1 MQLPVYF
8 FGDTHFKASSSNEE
22 NKKLEKFSKF
32 LDSISRNEKKGS
44 LFIMGDFFDYYFE
57 YKNQVTNDYEK
68 IFTRIEEIKNKGF
81 EIYFIAGNHDYW
93 IGKYFKKYVT
103 KTFLDDTIITHNNK
117 NIYVTHGDRILSW
130 DKSYHLLKKVLRSN
144 IFIKTYSLLPK
155 SIALKI
161 ANKISYERK
170 DSHHINEEKINNIH
184 TELENFASEKMNQNF
199 TYVIMGHY
207 HHSYHKTFNNG
218 ELILLGEC
226 NEDNYNYA
234 IFDGDRLKIKNF

>member
-1 MQLPVYF
+1 MQLPIYF
-8 FGDTHFKASSSNEE
+8 FGDTHFKTSKSNEE

-32 LDSISRNEKKGS
+32 LDSISKNEKKGS

-57 YKNQVTNDYEK
+57 YKNQVASDYEK

-117 NIYVTHGDRILSW
+117 NIYVTHGDGILSW
-130 DKSYHLLKKVLRSN
+130 DKSYRLLKKVLRSN

>member
-57 YKNQVTNDYEK
+57 YKNQVTSDYEK

-81 EIYFIAGNHDYW
+81 KIYFIAGNHDYW

-117 NIYVTHGDRILSW
+117 NIYVTHGDGILSW
-130 DKSYHLLKKVLRSN
+130 DKSYRLLKKVLRSN

>member
-1 MQLPVYF
+1 MQLPIYF
-8 FGDTHFKASSSNEE
+8 FGDTHFKTSRSNEE

-32 LDSISRNEKKGS
+32 LDSISKNDKKGS

-57 YKNQVTNDYEK
+57 YKNQVTSDYEK
-68 IFTRIEEIKNKGF
+68 IFTKIEEIKNKGF

-117 NIYVTHGDRILSW
+117 NIYITHGDGILSW
-130 DKSYHLLKKVLRSN
+130 DKSYRLLKKVLRSN
-144 IFIKTYSLLPK
+144 IFINTYSLLPK

-161 ANKISYERK
+161 AEKISYERK
-170 DSHHINEEKINNIH
+170 DSHHISKEKINNIH
-184 TELENFASEKMNQNF
+184 AELENFASEKMNQDF

-207 HHSYHKTFNNG
+207 HHSYHRILKNG

-226 NEDNYNYA
+226 NEENYNYA

>member
-57 YKNQVTNDYEK
+57 YKNQVTSDYEK

-117 NIYVTHGDRILSW
+117 NIYVTHGDGILSW
-130 DKSYHLLKKVLRSN
+130 DKSYRLLKKVLRSN

-218 ELILLGEC
+218 ELVLLGEC